1 MSDFFTHTNFAG
13 PIHTLVQIG
22 AQGMQDI
29 EEALHIDPAQIVLT
43 TMDPDLAQKAD
54 DAFATWRTA
63 DKTAQVDHVAVT
75 AKRARAATSQVQLF
89 ENPAL
94 ATRKKPTGLQTLC
107 PGLTATRQATV
118 PDIAI
123 SAFFKALP
131 TLPDGARHM
140 LRFGLTGDE
149 QTLLAA
155 MSDKMAGRFHDII
168 ISLPPAALFDRAPTG
183 DVLRARLYDLGFL
196 PVAQRAG
203 PVPGIP
209 ECHLIQSPH
218 HAALQTCLAADRDR
232 QREHAE
238 QKTALKTLTRERDAL
253 RKALDQTVLDTRD
266 LDALRTRYA
275 ALMADYETQSDTLRQ
290 VQARVKAALARF
302 EA

>member
-1 MSDFFTHTNFAG
+1 MPDFFTHTNFAG

-22 AQGMQDI
+22 AQSMQDI

-54 DAFATWRTA
+54 DAFGAWRTA
-63 DKTAQVDHVAVT
+63 DKTARVDHVAVT
-75 AKRARAATSQVQLF
+75 AKRTRTAASEVQLF
-89 ENPAL
+89 DKPPL
-94 ATRKKPTGLQTLC
+94 ATRKTPTGLQALC
-107 PGLTATRQATV
+107 PELTATRQATV
-118 PDIAI
+118 PDIALG
-123 SAFFKALP
+123 AFFKALP
-131 TLPDGARHM
+131 NLPAGARHV
-140 LRFGLTGDE
+140 LRFGLTGEE

-155 MSDKMAGRFHDII
+155 MGDKMVGRFHDII

-183 DVLRARLYDLGFL
+183 DVLRTRLHDLGFL
-196 PVAQRAG
+196 PVAQREG

-218 HAALQTCLAADRDR
+218 HAALQTCLAADKER
-232 QREHAE
+232 QREHAG
-238 QKTALKTLTRERDAL
+238 QKAAIETLTKENEAL
-253 RKALDQTVLDTRD
+253 RKALDQNVLDTRD

-275 ALMADYETQSDTLRQ
+275 ALMADYETQSDALRR